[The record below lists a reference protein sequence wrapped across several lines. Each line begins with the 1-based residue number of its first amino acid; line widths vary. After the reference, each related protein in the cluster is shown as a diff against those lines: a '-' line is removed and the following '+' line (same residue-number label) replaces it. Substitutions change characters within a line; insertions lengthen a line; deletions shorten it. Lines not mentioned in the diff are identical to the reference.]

1 MSSTSQSIKKNSLN
15 DKLDLILRNQD
26 KILSNERKILGEEE
40 KIQELEELDL
50 KKDNDLAK
58 NEMNALEELASLEKQ
73 LKNSVS
79 NPMKNVTKR
88 DMFKGF
94 IGAFVGVMGHF
105 AFSKAA
111 DIAPTLTFYRA
122 TVLYIVAFII
132 IIVMLY
138 YSGFR
143 KIQKHI
149 ILKFMPLRALVLY
162 SVSIITVIWVNLL
175 FGKLHMPFTFN
186 EIYNL
191 VAASIILAVMGAGTA
206 DLIGR
211 GE

>member
-1 MSSTSQSIKKNSLN
+1 MSENLKKKGSLN
-15 DKLDLILRNQD
+15 EKLDLILNNQE
-26 KILSNERKILGEEE
+26 KILSNEKKILGEEE

-50 KKDNDLAK
+50 KKDADLEK
-58 NEMNALEELASLEKQ
+58 NELSALQELSNLEKQ
-73 LKNSVS
+73 LKKSVS
-79 NPMKNVTKR
+79 NPIKNVTKR
-88 DMFKGF
+88 DLFKGF

-122 TVLYIVAFII
+122 TLLYIVAFII

-143 KIQKHI
+143 KIKKHI
-149 ILKFMPLRALVLY
+149 VFKFMPLRALVLY
-162 SVSIITVIWVNLL
+162 SVSIVTVIWVNLL
-175 FGKLHMPFTFN
+175 FGKLYFPLEFT

-206 DLIGR
+206 DLIGKN
-211 GE
+211 E